1 MIPMKGMTDRQEMG
15 GREEKMRAGKL
26 PGLFEREREP
36 STSPGWGGKEGGF
49 LCALFRAEVLTE
61 GP

>member
-1 MIPMKGMTDRQEMG
+1 M
-15 GREEKMRAGKL
+15 
-26 PGLFEREREP
+26 PGDGERKKRERARYQVCL
-36 STSPGWGGKEGGF
+36 GWGQRREGERAEFQLWLGREGGF